1 MNAEIGTEAAQ
12 FLFWEHLFRIFGIVS
27 LQCIGGNH
35 KKTNF
40 CKASKLRNGFKQT
53 FIFVI
58 SIHLK
63 FIYIT
68 MNIPLGVGAWMM
80 GGGRGRGRGGR
91 WRVSVRSLA

>member
-1 MNAEIGTEAAQ
+1 MNVEIGTEVAQ
-12 FLFWEHLFRIFGIVS
+12 FLFWEYLFRIIGIVS

-35 KKTNF
+35 KK
-40 CKASKLRNGFKQT
+40 Q
-53 FIFVI
+53 IFAKRVSSETGLSRPSIFEI
-58 SIHLK
+58 SMHLK

-80 GGGRGRGRGGR
+80 GGGGGGR